1 MLITWTEDL
10 NTGIP
15 EIDAQNRRLAEFI
28 NQLSA
33 ARETGDRTLVG
44 NVLDQLLDFVV
55 NHFLFEEHL
64 MEEAGYEFRAAHE
77 KIHEIFAKRLA
88 AFRGRFANGENVCD
102 ELHTMLKNWM
112 EIHIKQEDKA
122 YAASLRKVI
131 EEEGGESWM
140 TGVMK
145 RMFG

>member
-1 MLITWTEDL
+1 MQMTWTDDL

-28 NQLSA
+28 NSLRT
-33 ARETGDRTLVG
+33 ARESGDRALVG
-44 NVLDQLLDFVV
+44 EVLDQLLDFVC
-55 NHFLFEEHL
+55 NHFMFEEHL
-64 MEEAGYEFRAAHE
+64 MEQAGYEFRAAHE

-88 AFRGRFANGENVCD
+88 AFRGRFANGENICD
-102 ELHTMLKNWM
+102 ELHTMLNNWM

-122 YAASLRKVI
+122 YAASLRKAI
-131 EEEGGESWM
+131 EEEGGHTWM
-140 TGVMK
+140 AGVMK

>member
-1 MLITWTEDL
+1 MHMTWTDDL

-15 EIDAQNRRLAEFI
+15 EIDTQNRRLAEFI
-28 NQLSA
+28 NSLRT
-33 ARETGDRTLVG
+33 ARESGDRALVG
-44 NVLDQLLDFVV
+44 EVLDQLLDFVC
-55 NHFLFEEHL
+55 NHFMFEEHL

-102 ELHTMLKNWM
+102 ELHTMLKNWV

-131 EEEGGESWM
+131 AEEGGQTWM
-140 TGVMK
+140 AGVMK

>member
-1 MLITWTEDL
+1 MSITWTDDL

-15 EIDAQNRRLAEFI
+15 EIDSENRRLVEFI
-28 NQLSA
+28 NSLSES
-33 ARETGDRTLVG
+33 RQTGDRTQVG
-44 NVLDQLLDFVV
+44 MVLDQLLDFVV
-55 NHFLFEEHL
+55 NHFMFEEHL
-64 MEEAGYEFRAAHE
+64 MEEANYEFRAAHE

-102 ELHTMLKNWM
+102 ELHTMLTNWM

-122 YAASLRKVI
+122 YAASVQKVI
-131 EEEGGESWM
+131 EDEGGQTWM

-145 RMFG
+145 RLFG